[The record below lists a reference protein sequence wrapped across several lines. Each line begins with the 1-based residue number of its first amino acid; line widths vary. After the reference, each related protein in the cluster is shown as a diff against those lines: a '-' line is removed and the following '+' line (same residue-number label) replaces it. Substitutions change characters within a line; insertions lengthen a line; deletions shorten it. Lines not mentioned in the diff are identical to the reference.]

1 MMRTALALLALIAF
15 AHTPVFAQTA
25 SLVDKEKLAG
35 LTANPSGYQLV
46 DARSEAQR
54 RARKLPLSSH
64 YAPGMKPKAP
74 LLIVV
79 ADDDAAALGVA
90 RALAKATGRL
100 SFALKGGLDAWMQ
113 MAKEPAPANLAPTFV
128 IPRNTCESGS
138 TLQEYKK

>member
-15 AHTPVFAQTA
+15 VQTPAFAQTA
-25 SLVDKEKLAG
+25 ALVDKDKLVG
-35 LTANPSGYQLV
+35 LTTDPSGYQLV

-54 RARKLPLSSH
+54 RARKLPLSSP
-64 YAPGMKPKAP
+64 YSPDMKPKAP

-79 ADDDAAALGVA
+79 ADDDAAALNTA
-90 RALAKATGRL
+90 RTLAKATGKL
-100 SFALKGGLDAWMQ
+100 TFALKGGLDAWMQ
-113 MAKEPAPANLAPTFV
+113 LAKQPAPATAAPAFV